1 MDAVW
6 GPGAEAELAY
16 RREQLSLARGVG
28 RRPALPRWPFRRR

>member
-16 RREQLSLARGVG
+16 RREQLARAARR
-28 RRPALPRWPFRRR
+28 RRPERGRWPFRRR